1 MGLRLKLI
9 LISFLLGLVPLLLTC
24 VAAYWYFEN
33 KLRAEAL
40 LYQEDMLG
48 QLEFNATAEVHKL
61 KQVARQIAA
70 DSVMG
75 KYFETNADVRPY
87 LMQPAVLRLFAG
99 YGRIN
104 PSIKAIGLYDAA
116 GKLDTYF
123 SLGREKVAQNLDHF
137 NRDELENNLV
147 VVNLDEGFGGPKE
160 TVESVVPV
168 VREKRNKQTLRKEN
182 QVKGYVV
189 VWYSIVPLQEML
201 KQTEQR
207 NTKFFFV
214 SDFGDV
220 FVSGEN
226 LGFSR
231 LSVDTM
237 QAMTIDDEGNSQV
250 HLEVDGHHL
259 LLSLRKVSEGLWLG
273 GLIDE
278 DAIDGSVLNFLWVI
292 VPSLVVVLLL
302 TGLIFYVQVL
312 RMVIGPVDRLI
323 DATRRVA
330 QGNYKQPL
338 QVNSRDE
345 LGELALAFQHMG
357 EKLDE
362 SSRRIRELAFFDPL
376 TGLPNRST
384 LKRTLTAAIKKSN
397 RDKSKLAVFFI
408 DLDDFKKVNDSLGHA
423 AGDELLIQVAKRL
436 KDNIRQSEEL
446 STDSMLPSRNTLVSR
461 RGGDEFNAVITDIK
475 QVHEAAV
482 VAERIIESLNAPI
495 MLMGTETCVSASVG
509 VAIYPGDG
517 DDADTL
523 LRNADLA
530 MYEAKAQGKNNYHVF
545 TEAINQLVHE
555 RLGMEHA
562 IHEGLRKGEFELYYQ
577 PKVNLQNMQV
587 VGLEA
592 LIRWNHP
599 ERGLVSPAEF
609 IPLAE
614 ESHLIFD
621 LGNWVLGEALNQLQ
635 EWGAHLPKGV
645 RVAINISPRQ
655 LAQSSIVSQIVDM
668 AGHFGVPLQRLD
680 IEVTETSL
688 LEDEAQAS
696 QHLSALRS
704 QGVTISLDDF
714 GTGYSSLTFL
724 RRLPIDA
731 VKIDRSFISQIA
743 REDEDRA
750 IVQAIMDMCLK
761 LGLKIVAEGI
771 ESADQLSF
779 LVANDCHEAQGYMF
793 SKPMPADQV
802 LAFLRQ
808 PEYLAI

>member
-1 MGLRLKLI
+1 VGLRLKLI

-24 VAAYWYFEN
+24 AGAYWYFEN
-33 KLRAEAL
+33 KLRTEAL
-40 LYQEDMLG
+40 HYQKDMLA
-48 QLEFNATAEVHKL
+48 QLELNAAAEMHKL
-61 KQVARQIAA
+61 KQVTQQIAVDA
-70 DSVMG
+70 VLG
-75 KYFETNADVRPY
+75 KYFETKVDVRPY

-99 YGRIN
+99 YSRIN
-104 PSIKAIGLYDAA
+104 PFIKSIGLYGKD

-123 SLGREKVAQNLDHF
+123 SLEREKVASSLDDF
-137 NRDELENNLV
+137 NRDEFEDNQVRIVLRGSLA
-147 VVNLDEGFGGPKE
+147 GPRQ
-160 TVESVVPV
+160 TIESVAPV
-168 VREKRNKQTLRKEN
+168 MLEKRNEATLRKEN
-182 QVKGYVV
+182 RIVGYVV
-189 VWYSIVPLQEML
+189 VWYGIEPWQEML

-207 NTKFFFV
+207 NAKFFFV
-214 SDFGDV
+214 SDFGEV
-220 FVSGEN
+220 FVGSDD
-226 LGFSR
+226 LGFSN

-237 QAMTIDDEGNSQV
+237 QAMTVDDRGHSQV
-250 HLEVDGHHL
+250 HLEVDSHNL
-259 LLSLRKVSEGLWLG
+259 LLSLRNLSEGLWLG
-273 GLIDE
+273 ALIDE
-278 DAIDGSVLNFLWVI
+278 DAINNSVLNFLWVI
-292 VPSLVVVLLL
+292 VPALVVVLLL

-323 DATRRVA
+323 GATRRIA

-338 QVNSRDE
+338 QVNSKDE

-376 TGLPNRST
+376 TGLPNRAT

-397 RDKSKLAVFFI
+397 RDNTKLAVFFI

-423 AGDELLIQVAKRL
+423 AGDELLIQIAKRL
-436 KDNIRQSEEL
+436 KDNVRQSEVL
-446 STDSMLPSRNTLVSR
+446 AADAVASSRNALVSR

-495 MLMGTETCVSASVG
+495 MLMGSETCVSASVG

-530 MYEAKAQGKNNYHVF
+530 MYEAKAQGKNNYHIF
-545 TEAINQLVHE
+545 TEAINQQVHE
-555 RLGMEHA
+555 RLSMEHA
-562 IHEGLRKGEFELYYQ
+562 INEGLRKGEFELYYQ
-577 PKVNLQNMQV
+577 PKVHLQTMQV

-635 EWGAHLPKGV
+635 EWGSHLPKDL

-655 LAQSSIVSQIVDM
+655 LAQPSIVSQIVDM

-696 QHLSALRS
+696 QHLSALRR
-704 QGVTISLDDF
+704 QGVSISLDDF

-731 VKIDRSFISQIA
+731 VKIDRSFVSQIA
-743 REDEDRA
+743 FEGEDRT

>member
-24 VAAYWYFEN
+24 VGAYWYFEN
-33 KLRAEAL
+33 KLRSEAL
-40 LYQEDMLG
+40 HYQQDMLG
-48 QLEFNATAEVHKL
+48 QLELNATAEVHKL
-61 KQVARQIAA
+61 KQVTRQIAV
-70 DSVMG
+70 DGVLG
-75 KYFETNADVRPY
+75 KYFETNVDVRPY

-104 PSIKAIGLYDAA
+104 PSIKAIGLYGAE

-123 SLGREKVAQNLDHF
+123 SLGREKVAADLGAF
-137 NRDELENNLV
+137 SRDELEDNQVRVILR
-147 VVNLDEGFGGPKE
+147 DGFGGPRQ
-160 TVESVVPV
+160 TVEGVVPV
-168 VREKRNKQTLRKEN
+168 IRDARNKTTLQRESR
-182 QVKGYVV
+182 VMGYVV
-189 VWYSIVPLQEML
+189 VWYSIEPWQEML

-207 NTKFFFV
+207 NAKFFFV
-214 SDFGDV
+214 SDFGEV
-220 FVSGEN
+220 FVGGEN
-226 LGFSR
+226 LEFTN

-237 QAMTIDDEGNSQV
+237 QAMSVDEHGHSQV
-250 HLEVDGHHL
+250 HLEVDDHNL
-259 LLSLRKVSEGLWLG
+259 LLSLRNLSEGFWLG
-273 GLIDE
+273 ALIDE
-278 DAIDGSVLNFLWVI
+278 DAINSSVLNFLWVI
-292 VPSLVVVLLL
+292 VPALLVVLLL
-302 TGLIFYVQVL
+302 TGLIFYLQVL

-338 QVNSRDE
+338 QVNSKDE

-397 RDKSKLAVFFI
+397 RDNSKLAVFFI

-423 AGDELLIQVAKRL
+423 AGDELLIQIAKRL
-436 KDNIRQSEEL
+436 KDNIRQSEVL
-446 STDSMLPSRNTLVSR
+446 AADSVVSSRNALVSR

-495 MLMGTETCVSASVG
+495 MLMGSETCVSASVG

-530 MYEAKAQGKNNYHVF
+530 MYEAKAQGKNNYHIF
-545 TEAINQLVHE
+545 TEAINQQVHE
-555 RLGMEHA
+555 RLSLEHA

-577 PKVNLQNMQV
+577 PKVHLQTMQV
-587 VGLEA
+587 IGLEA

-635 EWGAHLPKGV
+635 QWGAHLPEGV

-655 LAQSSIVSQIVDM
+655 LAQPSIVSQIIDM

-680 IEVTETSL
+680 LEVTETSL

-696 QHLSALRS
+696 QHLSALRRH
-704 QGVTISLDDF
+704 GVTISLDDF

-731 VKIDRSFISQIA
+731 VKIDRSFVSQIA
-743 REDEDRA
+743 FEGEDRT

>member
-24 VAAYWYFEN
+24 AGAYWYFEN
-33 KLRAEAL
+33 KLRSEAL
-40 LYQEDMLG
+40 HYQQDMLA

-70 DSVMG
+70 DGVLG
-75 KYFETNADVRPY
+75 KYFASKVDARPY
-87 LMQPAVLRLFAG
+87 LMQPTVLRLFAG

-104 PSIKAIGLYDAA
+104 PSIKAIGLYDTK

-123 SLGREKVAQNLDHF
+123 SLGREKVAEDLGAF
-137 NRDELENNLV
+137 SRSELEGDLV
-147 VVNLDEGFGGPKE
+147 RVILRDGFGGPTH
-160 TVESVVPV
+160 TVEGMVAVIQDG
-168 VREKRNKQTLRKEN
+168 RIL
-182 QVKGYVV
+182 GYVV
-189 VWYSIVPLQEML
+189 VWYSVEPWQEML

-207 NTKFFFV
+207 NAKFFFV
-214 SDFGDV
+214 SDFGEV
-220 FVSGEN
+220 FVGSDD
-226 LGFSR
+226 LGFSN

-237 QAMTIDDEGNSQV
+237 QAMTVDDRGHSQV
-250 HLEVDGHHL
+250 HLEVDSHNL
-259 LLSLRKVSEGLWLG
+259 LLSLRNLSEGLWLG
-273 GLIDE
+273 ALIDE
-278 DAIDGSVLNFLWVI
+278 DAINNSVLNFLWVI
-292 VPSLVVVLLL
+292 VPALVVVLLL

-323 DATRRVA
+323 GATRRIA

-338 QVNSRDE
+338 QVNSKDE

-376 TGLPNRST
+376 TGLPNRAT

-397 RDKSKLAVFFI
+397 RDNTKLAVFFI

-423 AGDELLIQVAKRL
+423 AGDELLIQIAKRL
-436 KDNIRQSEEL
+436 KDNVRQSEVL
-446 STDSMLPSRNTLVSR
+446 AADAVVSSRNALVSR

-495 MLMGTETCVSASVG
+495 MLMGSETCVSASVG

-530 MYEAKAQGKNNYHVF
+530 MYEAKAQGKNNYHIF
-545 TEAINQLVHE
+545 TEAINQQVHE
-555 RLGMEHA
+555 RLSMEHA
-562 IHEGLRKGEFELYYQ
+562 INEGLRKGEFELYYQ
-577 PKVNLQNMQV
+577 PKVHLQTMQV

-635 EWGAHLPKGV
+635 EWGSQLPKDL

-655 LAQSSIVSQIVDM
+655 LAQPSIVSQIVDM

-696 QHLSALRS
+696 QHLSALRR
-704 QGVTISLDDF
+704 QGVSISLDDF

-731 VKIDRSFISQIA
+731 VKIDRSFVSQIA
-743 REDEDRA
+743 FEGEDRT